1 MRSIA
6 TIAAAF
12 AALTLAGCAP
22 PPPSFIRDGAYVA
35 STEYRATDLAAPTIK
50 NDSYSPNIQVR
61 ATGGERGSPGQGKGI
76 ELWGL
81 FANINKQTGATVTYV
96 QWSDAYWDSS
106 WRFYSRAS
114 TNKGQ
119 SLSFDTVDRTV
130 SKCSSSGCIYSET
143 YNIMMPAAE
152 LRSGAK
158 DGVNFKIYGKNGDER
173 VITIPAEIVSQFNEK
188 VAEAQKM
195 RKA

>member
-6 TIAAAF
+6 TIAAL
-12 AALTLAGCAP
+12 AAATLAACAP
-22 PPPSFIRDGAYVA
+22 PPSSYSGSTYSSPSAGFRA
-35 STEYRATDLAAPTIK
+35 SDLSAPTIK
-50 NDSYSPNIQVR
+50 DDSYSPNIQVR
-61 ATGGERGSPGQGKGI
+61 ATGGERGSPGEGQGI

-81 FANINKQTGATVTYV
+81 FANINKQSGAVVTYV
-96 QWSDAYWDSS
+96 QWSDAYWDKE

-119 SLSFDTVDRTV
+119 QLSFDTVDRTV
-130 SKCSSSGCIYSET
+130 SKCSYGTCIYAET

-158 DGVNFKIYGKNGDER
+158 DGISFKIYSKTGVER
-173 VITIPAEIVSQFNEK
+173 VITIPAEIVAQFNEK
-188 VAEAQKM
+188 VSEAQKM